1 MCWCILERYNLLP
14 CAHRALIPIFI
25 YLFFLAR
32 ISLKILIK
40 RKSLYSSSSFFILQ
54 RLINSE
60 NIFSSDFQKSN
71 MELENGMD
79 IDLSLNRP
87 HFDTYDQEEDEE
99 NETENSSKQIRYVAA
114 RIRT

>member
-1 MCWCILERYNLLP
+1 
-14 CAHRALIPIFI
+14 
-25 YLFFLAR
+25 
-32 ISLKILIK
+32 
-40 RKSLYSSSSFFILQ
+40 
-54 RLINSE
+54 
-60 NIFSSDFQKSN
+60 

-79 IDLSLNRP
+79 IDLSLNPP